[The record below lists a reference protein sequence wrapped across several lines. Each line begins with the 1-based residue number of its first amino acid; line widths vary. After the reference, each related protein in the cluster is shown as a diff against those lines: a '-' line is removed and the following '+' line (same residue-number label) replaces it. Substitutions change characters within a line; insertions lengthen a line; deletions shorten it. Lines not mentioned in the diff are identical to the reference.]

1 MTSDINSLFTSI
13 QSTLFLLNIT
23 KHSSQNSFNSENLHL
38 LYKKLIKKLSVN
50 LPRPVQPSANID
62 WNSHQT
68 EAENSLD
75 SPCSSK
81 ICFYLILLV
90 ISILKHKG
98 WNPSYLSCD
107 WLTKNSVRGHELPA
121 RASLRREATSEV
133 FSLSVFSSVVMS
145 FSSFS
150 FPLATLSMPSSTVS
164 LLIRRTTDTSLVCP
178 TR

>member
-23 KHSSQNSFNSENLHL
+23 KHSSQKQFSFWKLAPSVQKVDQEALSKFTTTGPAIGKNS
-38 LYKKLIKKLSVN
+38 
-50 LPRPVQPSANID
+50 

-68 EAENSLD
+68 EAENSPD

-133 FSLSVFSSVVMS
+133 FSLSVSIKESHYYPKYYNIQDYFGPI
-145 FSSFS
+145 FF
-150 FPLATLSMPSSTVS
+150 
-164 LLIRRTTDTSLVCP
+164 
-178 TR
+178 

>member
-50 LPRPVQPSANID
+50 LPRLVQPSANIVGT
-62 WNSHQT
+62 HIKQRLRT
-68 EAENSLD
+68 PLD

-133 FSLSVFSSVVMS
+133 FSLSVSIKESHYYPKYIVLRYPRSFWPHVFRGFFKVVWD
-145 FSSFS
+145 
-150 FPLATLSMPSSTVS
+150 
-164 LLIRRTTDTSLVCP
+164 IC
-178 TR
+178 

>member
-13 QSTLFLLNIT
+13 QSTLFLL
-23 KHSSQNSFNSENLHL
+23 
-38 LYKKLIKKLSVN
+38 KLAPSVQKVDQEALSKFTTTG
-50 LPRPVQPSANID
+50 PAISKYS

-68 EAENSLD
+68 EAENSPD

-107 WLTKNSVRGHELPA
+107 WLTKNSVRGQELPA